1 MATTWLSIGDM
12 ARATHL
18 SVKSLRH
25 YHELGLLEAADVDQ
39 RTGYRRYTAEQISTA
54 QVIRQLRDLDMPLAE
69 IRATLTAPD
78 LRTRNDRLVSHLRRL
93 EAELGRTQHA
103 VSALRDLLT
112 PDSDSADRVAIR
124 RVPAAPVVSITAS
137 VSAEES
143 LLWAQGALGEIHAT
157 LAAQGLHAEGP
168 AGGVFADELFTLHRG
183 EMTMFVPCSG
193 AVREAGRIR
202 TAVLPATEL
211 AVIVHPGHPDEVSRT
226 YGMLA
231 AYVARHAVT
240 VEGPIR
246 EYYLISQRES
256 PDVTAWRTE
265 VCWPVFQTVLPHSP
279 PP

>member
-1 MATTWLSIGDM
+1 M

-25 YHELGLLEAADVDQ
+25 YHELGLLEAADVDP
-39 RTGYRRYTAEQISTA
+39 RTGYRRYTVEQISTA

-78 LRTRNDRLVSHLRRL
+78 LRTRTDRLVSHLHRL

-112 PDSDSADRVAIR
+112 PDGESAARVAIR
-124 RVPAAPVVSITAS
+124 QVPSAPVVAITAT

-143 LLWAQGALGEIHAT
+143 VLWAQGALGEIAAT
-157 LAAQGLHAEGP
+157 LAAQGLQPEGP

-193 AVREAGRIR
+193 AARETGRIR

-211 AVIVHPGHPDEVSRT
+211 AVIVHSGPPEEVSRT
-226 YGMLA
+226 YGVLA
-231 AYVARHAVT
+231 AYVARHAVP
-240 VEGPIR
+240 VEGSIR
-246 EYYLISQRES
+246 EYYLVGQRES
-256 PDVTAWRTE
+256 PDATDWRTE
-265 VCWPVFQTVLPHSP
+265 VCWPVFQTVLPHP
-279 PP
+279 RP